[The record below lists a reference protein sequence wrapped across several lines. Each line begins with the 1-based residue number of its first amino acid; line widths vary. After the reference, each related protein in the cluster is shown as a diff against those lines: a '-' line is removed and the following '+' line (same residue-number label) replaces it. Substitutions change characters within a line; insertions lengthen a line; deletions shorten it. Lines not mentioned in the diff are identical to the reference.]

1 MARARCGMASSGE
14 PELRSCRPRACIEAA
29 MAITSAGSTAAPME
43 TRGLFAT
50 IDDEFVTN
58 MTTVLVP
65 LAASATGR
73 REPVPRRQAATK
85 FASFACY
92 MWEGYNGAQDQS

>member
-1 MARARCGMASSGE
+1 
-14 PELRSCRPRACIEAA
+14 

-85 FASFACY
+85 FASFVERSGGDVTNCALV
-92 MWEGYNGAQDQS
+92 GVGGGRARVPLDLR